1 MSSVPTNPQQI
12 GHEPDRV
19 PVWVIVG
26 TVAGLVLIIAIVAI
40 IVKLVMPTMHPSMP
54 AGAPLPSFQAR
65 RDWGNAGVQQLQ
77 QLRAREEF
85 NLSAYQWLNDEQTA
99 VRIPI
104 ERAMQLMATPDDG
117 GAR

>member
-1 MSSVPTNPQQI
+1 MSGVPTNPQRI

-19 PVWVIVG
+19 PVWAILA
-26 TVAGLVLIIAIVAI
+26 TVAGLVLVIGIVAVI
-40 IVKLVMPTMHPSMP
+40 TKSAMPSTHPSMP
-54 AGAPLPSFQAR
+54 DGTPLPPFQAR

-85 NLSAYQWLNDEQTA
+85 NLTAYQWLDDKHTG

-104 ERAMQLMATPDDG
+104 ERAMQLLAAPQDG
-117 GAR
+117 GSP